1 MKSSA
6 ISIEQSIVKSRKDT
20 LDLIKEKSLV
30 ENHFDVRNIHSS
42 KLYCTKKLNHVFN
55 RYQRAIWLMKKDKI
69 GDIVNIKWDLNH
81 IQAFV
86 VFDDEIIVTSR
97 KKLKLIIESTINSA
111 LESFNIEDSSNFLL
125 VSNFGNDMNTYLWE
139 EVFESLF

>member
-6 ISIEQSIVKSRKDT
+6 ISIEQSIVKSRKDS

-30 ENHFDVRNIHSS
+30 ENHLDVRNIHSS
-42 KLYCTKKLNHVFN
+42 KIYCTKKLNHVFN
-55 RYQRAIWLMKKDKI
+55 SYQRAIWLMKKDKI
-69 GDIVNIKWDLNH
+69 GDITKIKWDLRH

-86 VFDDEIIVTSR
+86 VFDDEIIITSSKR
-97 KKLKLIIESTINSA
+97 LKLVIESTINSA
-111 LESFNIEDSSNFLL
+111 LESFNIEDSSNVML
-125 VSNFGNDMNTYLWE
+125 VYNFGNDMNTYLWE

>member
-6 ISIEQSIVKSRKDT
+6 ISIEQSIVKSRKDS
-20 LDLIKEKSLV
+20 LDKIKEKSLV

-55 RYQRAIWLMKKDKI
+55 SYQRAIWLMKKDKI
-69 GDIVNIKWDLNH
+69 GDITNIKWDLNQ

-86 VFDDEIIVTSR
+86 VFDDEIIVTSSKR
-97 KKLKLIIESTINSA
+97 LKLVIESTVNSA

-125 VSNFGNDMNTYLWE
+125 VYNFGNDMNTYLWE

>member
-6 ISIEQSIVKSRKDT
+6 ISIEQSIVKSRKDS

-30 ENHFDVRNIHSS
+30 ENHLDVRNIHSS

-55 RYQRAIWLMKKDKI
+55 SYQRAIWLMKKDKI
-69 GDIVNIKWDLNH
+69 GDITKIKWDLRH

-86 VFDDEIIVTSR
+86 VFDDEIIVTSSKR
-97 KKLKLIIESTINSA
+97 LKLVIESTINSA
-111 LESFNIEDSSNFLL
+111 LESFNIEDSSNVML
-125 VSNFGNDMNTYLWE
+125 VYNFGNDMNTYLWE

>member
-6 ISIEQSIVKSRKDT
+6 ISIGQSIVKSRKDS
-20 LDLIKEKSLV
+20 LDKIKEKSLV

-55 RYQRAIWLMKKDKI
+55 SYQRAIWLMKKDKI
-69 GDIVNIKWDLNH
+69 GDITNIKWDLNQ

-86 VFDDEIIVTSR
+86 VFDDEIIVTSSKR
-97 KKLKLIIESTINSA
+97 LKLVIESTINSA

-125 VSNFGNDMNTYLWE
+125 VYNFGNDMNTYLWE

>member
-6 ISIEQSIVKSRKDT
+6 ISIEQSIVKFRKDS

-30 ENHFDVRNIHSS
+30 ENHLDVRNIHSS

-55 RYQRAIWLMKKDKI
+55 SYQRAIWLMKKDKI
-69 GDIVNIKWDLNH
+69 GDITKIKWDLRH

-86 VFDDEIIVTSR
+86 VFDDEIIVTSSKR
-97 KKLKLIIESTINSA
+97 LKLVIESTINSA
-111 LESFNIEDSSNFLL
+111 LESFNIEDSSNVML
-125 VSNFGNDMNTYLWE
+125 VYNFGNDMNTYLWE

>member
-6 ISIEQSIVKSRKDT
+6 ISIGQSIVKSRKDS
-20 LDLIKEKSLV
+20 LDQIKEKSLV

-55 RYQRAIWLMKKDKI
+55 SYQRAIWLMKKDKI
-69 GDIVNIKWDLNH
+69 GDITNIKWDLNQ

-86 VFDDEIIVTSR
+86 VFDDEIIVTSSKR
-97 KKLKLIIESTINSA
+97 LKLVIESTVNSA
-111 LESFNIEDSSNFLL
+111 LESFNIEDSSNVML
-125 VSNFGNDMNTYLWE
+125 VYNFGNDMNTYLWE